1 MPLELPH
8 FERWLDLFQ
17 STLTEHY
24 EGIKANEALWR
35 AEKMAEMFLIKL
47 EHYRKI
53 KGNAII

>member
-1 MPLELPH
+1 M
-8 FERWLDLFQ
+8 LDLFQ
-17 STLTEHY
+17 TTLTEHY